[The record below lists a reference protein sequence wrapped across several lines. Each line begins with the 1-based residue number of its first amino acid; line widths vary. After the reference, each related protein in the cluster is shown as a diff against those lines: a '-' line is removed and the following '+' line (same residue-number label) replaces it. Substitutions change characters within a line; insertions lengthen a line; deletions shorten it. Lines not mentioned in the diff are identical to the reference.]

1 MAAGVRRHA
10 DAVVDA
16 RTDLV
21 RLRRVPLL
29 GPADLVADG
38 GDAVADA
45 RVREGRLGVG
55 VPDLVQVHQPEGDG
69 VHADRVGRL
78 LHGDLERERPVRVR
92 HAPVGPRLEAVGEDI
107 DRFEL
112 QVRDLVEVLHV
123 EPRAVRGA
131 GALRADVRDDLELA
145 EREGPVLVHAELHL
159 VAELVAVRPRDEIL
173 VARVVHLDRAGREL

>member
-1 MAAGVRRHA
+1 IAPEVLNAMTSARVCVLFAAFLLKTLPSTISMSA
-10 DAVVDA
+10 AV
-16 RTDLV
+16 LV
-21 RLRRVPLL
+21 AGWLAFVASSLNLRAPQSRICLRASVAASNWPRPPVLVCWLPNVPLL
-29 GPADLVADG
+29 GLAGVVADG

-107 DRFEL
+107 
-112 QVRDLVEVLHV
+112 
-123 EPRAVRGA
+123 
-131 GALRADVRDDLELA
+131 
-145 EREGPVLVHAELHL
+145 
-159 VAELVAVRPRDEIL
+159 
-173 VARVVHLDRAGREL
+173 